1 MTETAADD
9 VRGLDETAR
18 FFEVTAPTVR
28 AWIQAGC
35 PVIERGGH
43 GVPYK
48 LSLRAVATW
57 RKDRTAE
64 EERQAE
70 ERAALDNQLRLELL
84 GGESLAG
91 ADQAGLSPK
100 QRADLLQ
107 EEMNRIKLAR
117 ERGELVRAEDLRTE
131 IADAFSL
138 IRERLR
144 AIPDQLAR
152 KYARSDEEIEVCRGI
167 IDEALVDLADAL
179 STGNKATADD
189 EPKAATA

>member
-1 MTETAADD
+1 
-9 VRGLDETAR
+9 
-18 FFEVTAPTVR
+18 
-28 AWIQAGC
+28 
-35 PVIERGGH
+35 
-43 GVPYK
+43 
-48 LSLRAVATW
+48 
-57 RKDRTAE
+57 
-64 EERQAE
+64 
-70 ERAALDNQLRLELL
+70 
-84 GGESLAG
+84 
-91 ADQAGLSPK
+91 
-100 QRADLLQ
+100 
-107 EEMNRIKLAR
+107 MNRIKLAR